1 MNIFELHQQV
11 IEDYRSFIHSYI
23 NIADEQIR
31 AFVEKQ
37 LLEDNHLWPDYLLQ
51 LSPSYARGHS
61 VKELVQQGI
70 LHREMAAIFCRADG
84 EPFSLYRHQEE
95 AVRKALNQESFV
107 VTSGTG
113 SGKSLTYF
121 LPIFHHLLTNPT
133 SEGVVALVVYPMNA
147 LVNSQYNAL
156 KEFEE
161 QYQKRYGT
169 RFPVRFAKYTGET
182 GAAERS
188 ELRHEAPQVLLTNYV
203 MAELMLLRP
212 EDETF
217 FHRERRSLK
226 FLVFDE
232 LHTYRGRR
240 GADVAL
246 LIRRLRER
254 CADDNLLCIGT
265 SATMVAHPN
274 VTRQE
279 RRQTVAD
286 FATRFFGHPFTSEQ
300 VIEETLERIT
310 QGDPPTADEL
320 KQAIRNP
327 LPTDIEALRRHPL
340 ARWAEFFFGVEPE
353 EPEPAEPVGM
363 NNSYRLRRQTPR
375 TLTDGARQL
384 AECTGE
390 DEACCR
396 EKLQELFVL
405 GGSHQPTAPR
415 LFAFKLHQFISQS
428 SPVLATIEPANVR
441 TFSLVGIYRDE
452 QDRVYFPL
460 RFCRHCGQ
468 EYYQVYRTDDRV
480 SPNIDFDDT
489 DLQTGYLMLARPG
502 EEDWR
507 DDYIPEEWYD
517 ANGKLRPTWRKRV
530 PTSVWVAADG
540 SIFPHEEPGT
550 VRMWWQAQPFTL
562 CLNCGEFYT
571 RREREYSKLA
581 ILSSEGRSS
590 ATTVLATSLLRRARA
605 SALMQDKLLTFTD
618 SRQDA
623 SLQAGHFNDFVHLAV
638 LRAALVQA
646 LKQHQNLT
654 FDTVASCV
662 LQFSGLTLRDVAQ
675 NATLVET
682 SDQGRETWRTFQDL
696 TEYRLYEDLRRGWRV
711 LQPNLEQLGL
721 LQINY
726 KGLEA
731 LTNQTDIWPSHLAIA
746 GKTPEERLEVLRI
759 LLDHFRRKRAIH
771 VKVFEETF
779 QQQLRRRAEQYLN
792 EFWGLDP
799 GINELR
805 PATSFVLDPKTA
817 TTSIVGGS
825 LSLSALSRFG
835 RFLRRQWRL
844 TPQEYQE
851 HIQAIVEV
859 LLNYGFL
866 RKKDSEALQLDASV
880 LQWQLADGTPPPPD
894 PLYSQRGTRGYATRD
909 PKANAYFRQFYSEAG
924 SFLAALEA
932 REHTAQVVQKGERE
946 LRERRF
952 RWDRDRAD
960 QDPQLGRRL
969 PYLVCSPTMELG
981 IDIAD
986 LDMVHMRNVPP
997 TPANYAQ
1004 RSGRAS
1010 RQGQPGLIV
1019 TFASWNSPH
1028 DQYFFRHRE
1037 QMVSGSVRPPTLD
1050 LTNETLVRAHLHAM
1064 WLAHVRLS
1072 LGDSIEQV
1080 IDTEQSGLPLR
1091 ENVRAQI
1098 NLSPQ
1103 MRGLLLRQMQAV
1115 LQFDAG
1121 LLSQTTWYNTAWL
1134 EQVIQQAPQEF
1145 DKAFDRW
1152 RELYQIA
1159 DEQLRKA
1166 ADSLYKAR
1174 NRDDRRE
1181 AERKQQEALRQRD
1194 LLLQQGVSNEESDFY
1209 PYRYLATEGFLAGY
1223 NFPRLPIR
1231 VWVPRGEGEFIARP
1245 RALAITELAPGN
1257 ILYHEGG
1264 KWEIVALHVPLN
1276 GLASRRQTQR
1286 FCKKCGYFCET
1297 DKDLCPSCNALFD
1310 GGNSHVISFLEMP
1323 NVKSRRID
1331 RITSEEEQRYGQ
1343 GYRNDIY
1350 YQFAPEHH
1358 GGQEASNPSV
1368 RLQQADVIVNS
1379 EDLFQLLYAPTAT
1392 ILNLN
1397 RGPRKQNTEGFRI
1410 NLRTGEF
1417 THEDPESPTLSAET
1431 DVQRLHLAVKDTMNI
1446 LLVRP
1451 KTPLELPNMVTLLY
1465 ALKAGIEQTF
1475 QLEESELGAHLVG
1488 EPQFPHLL
1496 FIETSEGGSGVL
1508 QNLITKND
1516 AFAEV
1521 VRQASLRCHFSEEH
1535 DDLKPDCVAACY
1547 ECLLSY
1553 YNQWH
1558 AHHLNRHLIGD
1569 LLHSLQQ
1576 AQVLPRFRQRDYAAH
1591 FHYLYAL
1598 TDSRSELERRFLQAL
1613 KTGNHRLPDSAQ
1625 ESIPSI
1631 PCIADFFYQPNV
1643 CIFCDGSV
1651 HDQPQNRA
1659 NDQAIRNQLRAEG
1672 YRVIVIRYDEPLE
1685 TQIARYPDVFG
1696 QRR

>member
-11 IEDYRSFIHSYI
+11 IEDYRSFIHSYV
-23 NIADEQIR
+23 NIADQRIR
-31 AFVEKQ
+31 DFVDKQ
-37 LLEDNHLWPDYLLQ
+37 LLEENHLWPDYLLQ

-70 LHREMAAIFCRADG
+70 LHPEMAAIFCRSDG
-84 EPFSLYRHQEE
+84 QPFSLYRHQEE
-95 AVRKALNQESFV
+95 AVRKALNRESFV

-169 RFPVRFAKYTGET
+169 RFPVHFAKYTGET
-182 GAAERS
+182 GAAERDK
-188 ELRHEAPQVLLTNYV
+188 LRHEPPQILLTNYV

-212 EDETF
+212 EDEKF
-217 FHRERRSLK
+217 FNRDRKALK

-254 CADDNLLCIGT
+254 GAENDLLYIGT
-265 SATMVAHPN
+265 SATMVAHPD
-274 VTRQE
+274 VSRQE

-286 FATRFFGHPFTSEQ
+286 FATRFFGYPFTAEQ

-310 QGDPPTADEL
+310 LGDQPTADEL
-320 KQAIRNP
+320 KQAVQNP

-340 ARWAEFFFGVEPE
+340 ARWAEFFFGVAPE
-353 EPEPAEPVGM
+353 EPDPDRPEETTTG
-363 NNSYRLRRQTPR
+363 YRLRRQTPR
-375 TLTDGARQL
+375 TLTEGAKQL

-390 DEACCR
+390 TEAICR

-405 GGSHQPTAPR
+405 GSSHQSPASR

-428 SPVLATIEPANVR
+428 SPVLATIGPPDKRAL
-441 TFSLVGIYRDE
+441 SLVGIY
-452 QDRVYFPL
+452 QDRLKRLYFPL

-468 EYYQVYRTDDRV
+468 EYYQVYRIDNRV
-480 SPNIDFDDT
+480 FPDIDFDDT
-489 DLQTGYLMLARPG
+489 DPQTGYLMLARPG
-502 EEDWR
+502 EEDWKV
-507 DDYIPEEWYD
+507 DYIPEEWYD
-517 ANGKLRPTWRKRV
+517 ANGKLRPTWKKRV
-530 PTSVWVAADG
+530 PTPVWVSADG
-540 SIFPHEEPGT
+540 SIYPSEEPDT
-550 VRMWWQAQPFTL
+550 VKMWWQSQRFTL

-571 RREREYSKLA
+571 YREKEYSKLA

-646 LKQHQNLT
+646 LKQYQTLT
-654 FDTVASCV
+654 FDTVASRV
-662 LQFSGLTLRDVAQ
+662 LECSGLTLRDVAK
-675 NATLVET
+675 NANLVAT
-682 SDQGRETWRTFQDL
+682 SDQGRDAWRTFQDL

-726 KGLEA
+726 KGLESLA
-731 LTNQTDIWPSHLAIA
+731 NQTDIWPSHLAIA

-759 LLDHFRRKRAIH
+759 LLDHFRRKRAIC
-771 VKVFEETF
+771 VKVFEENF
-779 QQQLRRRAEQYLN
+779 QQQLRRRADQQLN

-799 GINELR
+799 DINELR
-805 PATSFVLDPKTA
+805 PGTSLVLDPKTA
-817 TTSIVGGS
+817 TVAFRSGS
-825 LSLSALSRFG
+825 LSAFSRFG
-835 RFLRRQWRL
+835 RFLQRQWRL
-844 TPQEYQE
+844 TPQEYQK
-851 HIQAIVEV
+851 HIRAVVEV

-866 RKKDSEALQLDASV
+866 RKKDSEALQLDASA
-880 LQWQLADGTPPPPD
+880 LLWQLADGTPPPPD
-894 PLYSQRGTRGYATRD
+894 PLYSRRGTRGYVARD
-909 PKANAYFRQFYSEAG
+909 PKANTYFQQFYSEAG

-960 QDPQLGRRL
+960 LDPQLGRRL

-1028 DQYFFRHRE
+1028 DQYFFHHRD

-1091 ENVRAQI
+1091 ENVQAQI
-1098 NLSPQ
+1098 HLGPQ

-1115 LQFDAG
+1115 LQFDEN
-1121 LLSQTTWYNTAWL
+1121 LLNQTTWYNTDWL

-1159 DEQLRKA
+1159 DDQLRRA
-1166 ADSLYKAR
+1166 TESLCKAR
-1174 NRDDRRE
+1174 NRDDRSE

-1264 KWEIVALHVPLN
+1264 KWEITALHVPLN

-1286 FCKKCGYFCET
+1286 FCRRCAYFCET
-1297 DKDLCPSCNALFD
+1297 DKDRCPSCDALFD
-1310 GGNSHVISFLEMP
+1310 GGNSRVISFLEMP

-1331 RITSEEEQRYGQ
+1331 RITSEEEQRYGR

-1350 YQFAPEHH
+1350 YQFAPEYHADS
-1358 GGQEASNPSV
+1358 QTASDRTV
-1368 RLQQADVIVNS
+1368 RLQQADVVVAS
-1379 EDLFQLLYAPTAT
+1379 EDYFQLLYAPTAAV
-1392 ILNLN
+1392 LNLN
-1397 RGPRKQNTEGFRI
+1397 RGPRKQTTEGFRI

-1417 THEDPESPTLSAET
+1417 KQEDPESPTISEET

-1446 LLVRP
+1446 LLIRP
-1451 KTPLELPNMVTLLY
+1451 KTPLELPKMVTLLY
-1465 ALKAGIEQTF
+1465 ALKAGIEQAF
-1475 QLEESELGAHLVG
+1475 QLEESELDAHLIG
-1488 EPQFPHLL
+1488 GSQSPHLL

-1508 QNLITKND
+1508 QNLITQND

-1521 VRQASLRCHFSEEH
+1521 ARQASLRCHFSEEQE
-1535 DDLKPDCVAACY
+1535 DLKPDCVAACY
-1547 ECLLSY
+1547 ECLLSF
-1553 YNQWH
+1553 YNQRY
-1558 AHHLNRHLIGD
+1558 ASRLDRHLVRE
-1569 LLHSLQQ
+1569 LLHSLKQ
-1576 AQVLPRFRQRDYAAH
+1576 AQVLPRFHRRDYAAH
-1591 FHYLYAL
+1591 FQYLYNL
-1598 TDSRSELERRFLQAL
+1598 TDSRSDLERRFLKALQA
-1613 KTGNHRLPDSAQ
+1613 GNHRLPDKAQ
-1625 ESIPSI
+1625 ETIPAV
-1631 PCIADFFYQPNV
+1631 PCTADFFYQPNI

-1659 NDQAIRNQLRAEG
+1659 NDQAIRNQLLEMG

-1685 TQIARYPDVFG
+1685 TQIDRYPDVFG
-1696 QRR
+1696 KRR